1 MIKRHPL
8 NLFIVVFGFIL
19 FLQAPPASAEDGCPA
34 GEWPHGTRG
43 YGNPLG
49 CIPRPD
55 LVQQQQQQQQQGP
68 QQQWVNSHYAVAGHD
83 GANQDW
89 VAAGYRNANAASYD
103 ALQACN
109 AAMGSGCKIY
119 FDGYNGAFVILRD
132 NLGDRWWG
140 SGATVVDARSKAFGA
155 CEKEGLSCVEIQ
167 WVTSNAW
174 TEDIGGPRRDQPK
187 VYAPQGDNFRRIYG
201 AAAWVTD
208 EKKAIFKVW
217 FSGNHPTAEAANAAV
232 LSSCTKDSGE
242 ACNVVKTLSDAA
254 IFIGLDEASRV
265 RVGTAVSVEAS
276 PQQIEANCKKTNNI
290 CKLTESFMAWHKGT
304 WVHDPVTG
312 QSQPSSNSVN

>member
-140 SGATVVDARSKAFGA
+140 SGAT
-155 CEKEGLSCVEIQ
+155 
-167 WVTSNAW
+167 
-174 TEDIGGPRRDQPK
+174 
-187 VYAPQGDNFRRIYG
+187 
-201 AAAWVTD
+201 
-208 EKKAIFKVW
+208 
-217 FSGNHPTAEAANAAV
+217 AEAANAAV

-265 RVGTAVSVEAS
+265 RVGTAVSVETS

>member
-1 MIKRHPL
+1 MNIIK
-8 NLFIVVFGFIL
+8 LFFITSL
-19 FLQAPPASAEDGCPA
+19 FALLFAIPAKVALAEDGCPA

-55 LVQQQQQQQQQGP
+55 LVQQQQQQQQGP
-68 QQQWVNSHYAVAGHD
+68 QQQWVNSHYAVASHD
-83 GANQDW
+83 GASQDW

-119 FDGYNGAFVILRD
+119 LEGYNGAIVTLRD
-132 NLGDRWWG
+132 TLGGMWWG
-140 SGATVVDARSKAFGA
+140 SGATLLNARSQAFGP

-167 WVTSNAW
+167 SVTSNAW
-174 TEDIGGPRRDQPK
+174 TEDVGGLHRDRPQ
-187 VYAPQGDNFRRIYG
+187 VFAPQGDNFRRIYG

-208 EKKAIFKVW
+208 DKKSKDKIW

-242 ACNVVKTLSDAA
+242 ACNVTKTVSDTA
-254 IFIGLDEASRV
+254 IFVGMDEAGRI

-276 PQQIEANCKKTNNI
+276 PKQIEDNCKKTNNT
-290 CKLTESFMAWHKGT
+290 CKLTESFSASHKGT
-304 WVHDPVTG
+304 WVHDPISG
-312 QSQPSSNSVN
+312 QSQQSSNSVN